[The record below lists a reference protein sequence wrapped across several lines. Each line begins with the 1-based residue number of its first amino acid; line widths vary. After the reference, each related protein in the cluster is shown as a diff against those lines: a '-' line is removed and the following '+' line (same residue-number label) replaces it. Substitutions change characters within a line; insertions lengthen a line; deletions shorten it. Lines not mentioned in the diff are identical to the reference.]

1 MARIVLAVGGSIA
14 AYKACDLTSKAVQA
28 GYRVDVLLTRAA
40 QKFVQPL
47 AFSALTHRTVFTDES
62 VFGGNHDGGP
72 AKHLR
77 VTEKAD
83 LLVVAPCTAN
93 LMGKFACG
101 IADDLV
107 STTYL
112 GTSCPVCIAP
122 AMNTR
127 MWNHRRVQE
136 NLRVLQKDGVHV
148 VGPEKGYL
156 AEAETGMGRMSEP
169 ATILKAISQWSSP
182 SVG

>member
-1 MARIVLAVGGSIA
+1 MARLVIAVGGSIA

-28 GYRVDVLLTRAA
+28 GHRVDIVLTRSA

-47 AFSALTHRTVFTDES
+47 AFSALTHRTVFTDAS
-62 VFGGNHDGGP
+62 IFGTNDEGGP
-72 AKHLR
+72 ANHLR

-83 LLVVAPCTAN
+83 VFVVAPCTAN
-93 LMGKFACG
+93 LMGKFAHG

-112 GTSCPVCIAP
+112 GASCPVLLAP

-127 MWNHRRVQE
+127 MWNHKRVQA
-136 NLRVLQKDGVHV
+136 NLKILKNDDVQFI
-148 VGPEKGYL
+148 GPERGYL
-156 AEAETGMGRMSEP
+156 AEAEEGVGRMSEP
-169 ATILKAISQWSSP
+169 ADILKAIEHLVSEE
-182 SVG
+182 